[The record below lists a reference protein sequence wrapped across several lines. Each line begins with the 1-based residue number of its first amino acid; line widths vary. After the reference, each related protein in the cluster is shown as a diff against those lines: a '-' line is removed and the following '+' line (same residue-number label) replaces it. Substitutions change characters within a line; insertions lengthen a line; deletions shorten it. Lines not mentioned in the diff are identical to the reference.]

1 MKLRPDMTVQC
12 QTVKSYAGRWALVAI
27 SLQIVCLRM
36 KKEEA
41 GQVKKAFIRRKEKKR
56 KRKPIFWR
64 NVGASLSITVAV
76 NGSFHSELFKVC
88 SYLG

>member
-1 MKLRPDMTVQC
+1 MKLQPDMTVQC

-41 GQVKKAFIRRKEKKR
+41 GQVKKAFIRRKEKK
-56 KRKPIFWR
+56 KGKESQFSG
-64 NVGASLSITVAV
+64 VT
-76 NGSFHSELFKVC
+76 
-88 SYLG
+88 

>member
-12 QTVKSYAGRWALVAI
+12 QTVKSYACWALVAI

-41 GQVKKAFIRRKEKKR
+41 GQVKKAFIRRKEKK
-56 KRKPIFWR
+56 KEKKANFL
-64 NVGASLSITVAV
+64 A
-76 NGSFHSELFKVC
+76 
-88 SYLG
+88 

>member
-12 QTVKSYAGRWALVAI
+12 QTVKSYAGRWALVTI

-41 GQVKKAFIRRKEKKR
+41 GQVKKAFIRRKEKK
-56 KRKPIFWR
+56 KEKKANFL
-64 NVGASLSITVAV
+64 A
-76 NGSFHSELFKVC
+76 
-88 SYLG
+88 